1 MSHDGRN
8 DRFDAAVHAC
18 AGPAKELGDV
28 PDQVQDIGPGGAANH
43 REGLRR
49 RVQTAHLQDHPPD
62 LEERRPGLEERCLTR
77 AEPDGNAQFK
87 GQVSGERVHGAQLGQ
102 PAEQGWA
109 EAGRDVLHHGLSV
122 TKGCNKVVDRLWA
135 GILLDVPRTIW
146 KGALSFGLVNIPV
159 GLYPATSD
167 KSIHFNQFEE
177 GTSDRIRYKKVNERT
192 GEEVPQDRIVK
203 GYDLGGGEFVILSE
217 EELESAEPKKSR
229 QIEISDFVG
238 LVDIDPVF
246 FRSSYYLAPEGD
258 GADKA
263 YALLRRAMAEAGRIA
278 IATLV
283 MRNKEYLVAIRPE
296 DDALA
301 LHTMYFSDE
310 VRAPG
315 RDLELPDTGD
325 VSDREL
331 SMAQLLIESM
341 ESEWDPE
348 RFHDTHREKVEAII
362 DEKRQGHEIV
372 LQEGPEP
379 AAKVVDLME
388 ALNASIAAAAKPGSD
403 SKSSKRTATKRTTAK
418 RAAPAKKV
426 AKTAKA
432 PARSK
437 TAARRKAS

>member
-1 MSHDGRN
+1 
-8 DRFDAAVHAC
+8 
-18 AGPAKELGDV
+18 
-28 PDQVQDIGPGGAANH
+28 
-43 REGLRR
+43 
-49 RVQTAHLQDHPPD
+49 
-62 LEERRPGLEERCLTR
+62 
-77 AEPDGNAQFK
+77 
-87 GQVSGERVHGAQLGQ
+87 
-102 PAEQGWA
+102 
-109 EAGRDVLHHGLSV
+109 V
-122 TKGCNKVVDRLWA
+122 TNGCNKVVDRLWA
-135 GILLDVPRTIW
+135 GILSGVPRTIW

-192 GEEVPQDRIVK
+192 GDEVPQDRIVK
-203 GYDLGGGEFVILSE
+203 GYDLGGGEYVILTE

-246 FRSSYYLAPEGD
+246 FRSSYYLAPEGE
-258 GADKA
+258 GAEKA
-263 YALLRRAMAEAGRIA
+263 YALLRRAMAEAGRVA

-315 RDLELPDTGD
+315 RDLDLPETGD
-325 VSDREL
+325 VTDREL
-331 SMAQLLIESM
+331 SMAQLLIASM

-362 DEKRQGHEIV
+362 EEKRQGHEIV

-388 ALNASIAAAAKPGSD
+388 ALSASIAAAAKAD
-403 SKSSKRTATKRTTAK
+403 SETETGDRPAAKRTTAK
-418 RAAPAKKV
+418 RTTAKPAAPAKKTV
-426 AKTAKA
+426 KA
-432 PARSK
+432 TKASSRPK

>member
-1 MSHDGRN
+1 
-8 DRFDAAVHAC
+8 
-18 AGPAKELGDV
+18 
-28 PDQVQDIGPGGAANH
+28 
-43 REGLRR
+43 
-49 RVQTAHLQDHPPD
+49 
-62 LEERRPGLEERCLTR
+62 
-77 AEPDGNAQFK
+77 
-87 GQVSGERVHGAQLGQ
+87 
-102 PAEQGWA
+102 
-109 EAGRDVLHHGLSV
+109 V
-122 TKGCNKVVDRLWA
+122 TNGCNKVVDRLWA
-135 GILLDVPRTIW
+135 GILVDVPRTIW

-177 GTSDRIRYKKVNERT
+177 GTSDRIRYKKINERT
-192 GEEVPQDRIVK
+192 GDEVPQDRIVK
-203 GYDLGGGEFVILSE
+203 GYDLGGGEYVILSE

-246 FRSSYYLAPEGD
+246 FRSSYYLAPEGE
-258 GADKA
+258 GAEKA
-263 YALLRRAMAEAGRIA
+263 YALLRRAMSEAGRIG

-315 RDLELPDTGD
+315 RDLDLPETGD
-325 VSDREL
+325 VTDREL

-362 DEKRQGHEIV
+362 EEKRQGHEIV

-379 AAKVVDLME
+379 VAKVVDLME

-403 SKSSKRTATKRTTAK
+403 SKTTKRPAAKKTTAK
-418 RAAPAKKV
+418 RATPAKKA
-426 AKTAKA
+426 AKVAKA
-432 PARSK
+432 PARAK
-437 TAARRKAS
+437 PAARRKAS